1 MINNKEYVIS
11 IDLGGT
17 NVRVGLI
24 SEDCEIIA
32 VNRERTIHD
41 NRHELSNQINRLI
54 SYLPYQEYN
63 VKKVGISAAGF
74 IEKGVIKKS
83 INAGLENYDIKHE
96 ILKNYPEFKVHV
108 LNDAN
113 ATALSES
120 RFGATKDVEDSFFL
134 TISTGIGGGLV
145 IDRELVDIPLEI
157 GHMYVSYD
165 NKPMDAES
173 ILSGKGLI
181 NLCKLNNLRIRNAEE
196 FFALVRNKNK
206 HAKLVFNKWI
216 CILGQYIANLQICYN
231 VEKIIL
237 SGGVM
242 KSSDLFYDKLVA
254 KTKEYLLPFP
264 LREIEFCLAKF
275 DQDAGLMGGAAVA
288 FNIKD

>member
-1 MINNKEYVIS
+1 MTKEKEYVIS

-24 SEDCEIIA
+24 SEDCEIIE

-41 NRHELSNQINRLI
+41 NPHELSNQINRLI
-54 SYLPYQEYN
+54 SYLPYKEYN
-63 VKKVGISAAGF
+63 VKKIGISAAGF

-83 INAGLENYDIKHE
+83 INAGLVNYDIKQE
-96 ILKNYPEFKVHV
+96 ILKVYPEFKVHV
-108 LNDAN
+108 LNDGN

-120 RFGATKDVEDSFFL
+120 KFGSTKDVDDSLFL

-145 IDRELVDIPLEI
+145 IDKVLIDIPLEI
-157 GHMYVSYD
+157 GHMYLSYD

-181 NLCKLNNLRIRNAEE
+181 NLCRLNNLRVRNAEE

-206 HAKLVFNKWI
+206 HAKLIFNKWI
-216 CILGQYIANLQICYN
+216 CLLGQYIANLQICYN

-242 KSSDLFYDKLVA
+242 KSSELFYDKLVA
-254 KTKEYLLPFP
+254 KTKEYLAPFP
-264 LREIEFCLAKF
+264 LRDIVFCLAQF

-288 FNIKD
+288 FDNKD

>member
-1 MINNKEYVIS
+1 MTNNKEYVIS

-24 SEDCEIIA
+24 SEDCEIIE

-41 NRHELSNQINRLI
+41 NPHELSNQINRLI
-54 SYLPYQEYN
+54 SYLPYKDYN
-63 VKKVGISAAGF
+63 VTKVGISAAGF

-96 ILKNYPEFKVHV
+96 ILKVYPEFKVHV

-120 RFGATKDVEDSFFL
+120 RFGSTKDVEDSFFL

-145 IDRELVDIPLEI
+145 IDGELVDIPLEI

-206 HAKLVFNKWI
+206 HAKLVFSKWI
-216 CILGQYIANLQICYN
+216 SILGQYIANLQICYN
-231 VEKIIL
+231 VQRVIL

-254 KTKEYLLPFP
+254 KTKEYLSPFP
-264 LREIEFCLAKF
+264 LRQIEFCLAKF

>member
-1 MINNKEYVIS
+1 MTKEKEYVIS

-24 SEDCEIIA
+24 SEDCEIIE

-41 NRHELSNQINRLI
+41 NPHELSNQINRLI
-54 SYLPYQEYN
+54 SYLPYKECN
-63 VKKVGISAAGF
+63 VKKIGISAAGF

-83 INAGLENYDIKHE
+83 INAGLVNYDIKQE
-96 ILKNYPEFKVHV
+96 ILKVYPEFKVHV
-108 LNDAN
+108 LNDGN

-120 RFGATKDVEDSFFL
+120 KFGSTKDVDDSLFL

-145 IDRELVDIPLEI
+145 IDKVLIDIPLEI
-157 GHMYVSYD
+157 GHMYLSYD

-181 NLCKLNNLRIRNAEE
+181 NLCRLNNLRGRNAEE

-206 HAKLVFNKWI
+206 HAKLIFNKWI
-216 CILGQYIANLQICYN
+216 CLLGQYIANLQICYN

-242 KSSDLFYDKLVA
+242 KSSELFYDKLVA
-254 KTKEYLLPFP
+254 KTKEYLAPFP
-264 LREIEFCLAKF
+264 LRDIVFCLAQF

-288 FNIKD
+288 FDIKD